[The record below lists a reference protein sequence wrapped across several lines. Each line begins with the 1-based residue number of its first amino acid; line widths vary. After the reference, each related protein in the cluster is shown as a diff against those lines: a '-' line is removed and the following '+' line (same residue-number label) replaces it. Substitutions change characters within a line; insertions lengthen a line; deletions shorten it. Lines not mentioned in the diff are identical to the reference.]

1 MTIPNRFFIT
11 DGATLQSP
19 DDTVAGTTTDGAGA
33 PIKLLTRAMGNDG
46 TQWVYAQA
54 GSAIGKYY
62 AVAIAPTGQAALLNV
77 TNANLGYLIGFAQT
91 AFADNDFGW
100 FALAGT
106 GSALQAKVRQSCAAG
121 VPLYTDVSA
130 SGFLDDSATATQALV
145 EGVVILTLQS
155 SSTVQ
160 SFITAG
166 AEVGATAIVSLAH
179 TR

>member
-1 MTIPNRFFIT
+1 MAIGTHFIT
-11 DGATLQSP
+11 SGLVGPGP
-19 DDTVAGTTTDGAGA
+19 DTTTSGTTTDGEGA
-33 PIKLLTRAMGNDG
+33 PLQLGTRAIGDDG
-46 TQWVYAQA
+46 TVWIFGQA
-54 GSAIGKYY
+54 GSAIGKFF
-62 AVAIAPTGQAALLNV
+62 AVAINPLGQASLLNV
-77 TNANLGYLIGFAQT
+77 TNANLGYLIAFAPV

-106 GSALQAKVRQSCAAG
+106 GNNTKIKVRQSCAAG

-145 EGVVILTLQS
+145 EGVVIVTLQS

-160 SFITAG
+160 SFVTAG
-166 AEVGATAIVSLAH
+166 AEVGATAIVSLAR